1 MESEQVRS
9 IVLAALMV
17 GSVMVGI
24 FYIDIEGVQPDQ
36 PPIISGEEPGSFV
49 IGDVNTIT
57 ITIDD
62 EKLEDILLDVTL
74 NGDRVAN
81 SFLDEDGKLIVD
93 ISQLGAGE
101 HVLKVFAKDILDQE
115 TRWFTEFS
123 ITYPEEGITEIVLDT
138 LITNIQHGEDAILS
152 GNLTHSSVET
162 CIFDWSDGDLEESQL
177 AMPMDETGDFYME
190 FANMQENVTISME
203 ATCGINV
210 FTTDSVSITYI
221 VEIPEEEEG
230 NGTDEGGDDGSDD
243 GTDEGG
249 DDGSDNGTE

>member
-9 IVLAALMV
+9 IGLAALMV
-17 GSVMVGI
+17 GSVLVGI
-24 FYIDIEGVQPDQ
+24 FYLDIEGVQPDQ

-49 IGDVNTIT
+49 IGEVNTIT

-123 ITYPEEGITEIVLDT
+123 IAYPEEGITEIVLDT
-138 LITNIQHGEDAILS
+138 LITNIQHGGDAILS

-162 CIFDWSDGDLEESQL
+162 CIFDWSDGDLESSRL
-177 AMPMDETGDFYME
+177 TVPMDETGDFYME

-230 NGTDEGGDDGSDD
+230 NGTDEGGDDGSD
-243 GTDEGG
+243 
-249 DDGSDNGTE
+249 NGTE

>member
-162 CIFDWSDGDLEESQL
+162 CIFDWSDGDLESSRL
-177 AMPMDETGDFYME
+177 TVPMDETGDFYME

-243 GTDEGG
+243 GTDEGE
-249 DDGSDNGTE
+249 DDGSGNGT

>member
-9 IVLAALMV
+9 IFLAALMI

-24 FYIDIEGVQPDQ
+24 LYFDIEEVQPDQ

-49 IGDVNTIT
+49 IGDVSTIT

-74 NGDRVAN
+74 DGDRVAN

-101 HVLKVFAKDILDQE
+101 HALKVFAKDILDQE

-162 CIFDWSDGDLEESQL
+162 CIFDWSDGDLEESRL

-230 NGTDEGGDDGSDD
+230 NGTDEGEDD
-243 GTDEGG
+243 GTDEGE
-249 DDGSDNGTE
+249 DDGSGNGT

>member
-9 IVLAALMV
+9 IGLAALMV
-17 GSVMVGI
+17 GSVLVGI
-24 FYIDIEGVQPDQ
+24 FYLDIEGVQPDQ

-49 IGDVNTIT
+49 IGEVNTIT

-123 ITYPEEGITEIVLDT
+123 IAYPEEGITEIVLDT

-162 CIFDWSDGDLEESQL
+162 CIFDWSDGDLESSRL
-177 AMPMDETGDFYME
+177 TVPMDETGDFYME

-243 GTDEGG
+243 GTDEGE

>member
-9 IVLAALMV
+9 IGLAALMV
-17 GSVMVGI
+17 GSVLVGI
-24 FYIDIEGVQPDQ
+24 FYLDIEGVQPDQ

-74 NGDRVAN
+74 DGDRVAN
-81 SFLDEDGKLIVD
+81 SFLNEDGKLIVD

-101 HVLKVFAKDILDQE
+101 HALKVFAKDILDQE

-162 CIFDWSDGDLEESQL
+162 CIFDWSDGDIEESRL
-177 AMPMDETGDFYME
+177 AVPMDETGDFHME

-221 VEIPEEEEG
+221 VEIPEEEES
-230 NGTDEGGDDGSDD
+230 NGTDEGGDDGSDN

>member
-9 IVLAALMV
+9 IFLAALMI

-24 FYIDIEGVQPDQ
+24 LYFDIEEVQTDQ
-36 PPIISGEEPGSFV
+36 PPIISGEEPGNFV
-49 IGDVNTIT
+49 IGDVSTIT
-57 ITIDD
+57 ITIGD
-62 EKLEDILLDVTL
+62 EKLEDIVLDVTL

-93 ISQLGAGE
+93 ISQLGAGD
-101 HVLKVFAKDILDQE
+101 HALKVFAKDILDQE

-123 ITYPEEGITEIVLDT
+123 VTYPEEGITEIVLDT
-138 LITNIQHGEDAILS
+138 IVTNIQHGGDAILS

-162 CIFDWSDGDLEESQL
+162 CIFDWSDGDLESSRL
-177 AMPMDETGDFYME
+177 TVPMDETGDFYME

-230 NGTDEGGDDGSDD
+230 NGTDEGEDD
-243 GTDEGG
+243 GTDEGE
-249 DDGSDNGTE
+249 DDGSGNGT

>member
-24 FYIDIEGVQPDQ
+24 FYFDIESVQPDQ

-49 IGDVNTIT
+49 IGDVSTIT

-74 NGDRVAN
+74 DGDRVAN

-101 HVLKVFAKDILDQE
+101 HALKVFAKDILDQE

-138 LITNIQHGEDAILS
+138 LITNIQHGEGAILS

-162 CIFDWSDGDLEESQL
+162 CIFDWSDGNLEESRL
-177 AMPMDETGDFYME
+177 AMPMDEMGDFYME

-221 VEIPEEEEG
+221 VEMPEEEEG
-230 NGTDEGGDDGSDD
+230 D

-249 DDGSDNGTE
+249 DDGSDNGADEGGDDGSNNST

>member
-24 FYIDIEGVQPDQ
+24 FYFDIESVQPDQ

-49 IGDVNTIT
+49 IGDVSTIT

-74 NGDRVAN
+74 DGDRVAN

-101 HVLKVFAKDILDQE
+101 HALKVFAKDILDQE

-138 LITNIQHGEDAILS
+138 LITNKFSFKFNGIITLRKRFIDKPVNIINF
-152 GNLTHSSVET
+152 NLQDHR
-162 CIFDWSDGDLEESQL
+162 
-177 AMPMDETGDFYME
+177 FYP
-190 FANMQENVTISME
+190 F
-203 ATCGINV
+203 
-210 FTTDSVSITYI
+210 
-221 VEIPEEEEG
+221 
-230 NGTDEGGDDGSDD
+230 
-243 GTDEGG
+243 
-249 DDGSDNGTE
+249 

>member
-9 IVLAALMV
+9 IGLAALMV
-17 GSVMVGI
+17 GSVLVGI
-24 FYIDIEGVQPDQ
+24 FYLDIEGVQPDQ

-49 IGDVNTIT
+49 IGEVNTIT
-57 ITIDD
+57 ITISD
-62 EKLEDILLDVTL
+62 ENLEDVLLDVTL
-74 NGDRVAN
+74 DGDRVAN

-101 HVLKVFAKDILDQE
+101 HALKVFAKDILDQE

-162 CIFDWSDGDLEESQL
+162 CIFDWSDGDLESSRL
-177 AMPMDETGDFYME
+177 TVPMDETGDFYME

-243 GTDEGG
+243 GTDEGE

>member
-162 CIFDWSDGDLEESQL
+162 CIFDWSDGDLEESRL
-177 AMPMDETGDFYME
+177 AVPMDETGDFYME

-221 VEIPEEEEG
+221 VEIPEEEES
-230 NGTDEGGDDGSDD
+230 NGTDEGGDDGSDN

>member
-9 IVLAALMV
+9 IGLAALMV
-17 GSVMVGI
+17 GSVLVGI
-24 FYIDIEGVQPDQ
+24 FYLDIEGVQPDQ

-49 IGDVNTIT
+49 IGDVSTIT

-74 NGDRVAN
+74 DGDRVAN

-162 CIFDWSDGDLEESQL
+162 CIFDWSDGDLESSRL
-177 AMPMDETGDFYME
+177 TVPMDETGDFYME

-221 VEIPEEEEG
+221 VEVAEEEEG

-243 GTDEGG
+243 GTDEGE

>member
-9 IVLAALMV
+9 IGLAALMV
-17 GSVMVGI
+17 GSVLVGI
-24 FYIDIEGVQPDQ
+24 FYLDIEGVQPDQ

-49 IGDVNTIT
+49 IGEVNTIT

-93 ISQLGAGE
+93 ISQLGAGD
-101 HVLKVFAKDILDQE
+101 HALKVFAKDILDQE

-123 ITYPEEGITEIVLDT
+123 IAYPEEGITEIVLDT
-138 LITNIQHGEDAILS
+138 LITNIQHGGAAILS

-162 CIFDWSDGDLEESQL
+162 CIFDWSDGDLEESRL

-230 NGTDEGGDDGSDD
+230 NGTDEG
-243 GTDEGG
+243 E

>member
-123 ITYPEEGITEIVLDT
+123 IAYPEEGITEIVLDT

-162 CIFDWSDGDLEESQL
+162 CIFDWSDGNLEESRL

-221 VEIPEEEEG
+221 VEIPEEEES
-230 NGTDEGGDDGSDD
+230 NGTDEGGDDGSDN

>member
-9 IVLAALMV
+9 IGLAALMV
-17 GSVMVGI
+17 GSVLVGI
-24 FYIDIEGVQPDQ
+24 FYLDIEGVQPDQ

-49 IGDVNTIT
+49 IGEVNTIT

-101 HVLKVFAKDILDQE
+101 HALKVFAKDILDQE

-123 ITYPEEGITEIVLDT
+123 IAYPEEGITEIVLDT
-138 LITNIQHGEDAILS
+138 LITNIQYGDDAILS
-152 GNLTHSSVET
+152 GNLTHSSIDT
-162 CIFDWSDGDLEESQL
+162 CLFDWSDGDLEESRL
-177 AMPMDETGDFYME
+177 AMPMDEMGDFYME
-190 FANMQENVTISME
+190 FANMQENLTISME

-230 NGTDEGGDDGSDD
+230 NGTEEGGDDGSDD
-243 GTDEGG
+243 GTDEGE

>member
-101 HVLKVFAKDILDQE
+101 HALKVFAKDILDQE

-162 CIFDWSDGDLEESQL
+162 CIFDWSDGDIEESRL
-177 AMPMDETGDFYME
+177 AVPMDETGDFHME

-230 NGTDEGGDDGSDD
+230 NGTDEGEDD
-243 GTDEGG
+243 GTDEGE
-249 DDGSDNGTE
+249 DDGSENGT

>member
-9 IVLAALMV
+9 IFLAALMI

-24 FYIDIEGVQPDQ
+24 LYFDIEEVQTDQ
-36 PPIISGEEPGSFV
+36 PPIISGEEPGNFV
-49 IGDVNTIT
+49 IGDVSTIT
-57 ITIDD
+57 ITIGD
-62 EKLEDILLDVTL
+62 EKLEDIVLDVTL
-74 NGDRVAN
+74 DGDRVAN

-93 ISQLGAGE
+93 ISQLGVGDHA
-101 HVLKVFAKDILDQE
+101 LKVFAKDILDQE

-123 ITYPEEGITEIVLDT
+123 ITYPEEDITEIVLDT
-138 LITNIQHGEDAILS
+138 IVTNIQHGGDAILS

-162 CIFDWSDGDLEESQL
+162 CIFDWSDGDIEESRL
-177 AMPMDETGDFYME
+177 AVPMDETGDFHME

-230 NGTDEGGDDGSDD
+230 NGTEEGGGDGSDD

>member
-162 CIFDWSDGDLEESQL
+162 CIFDWSDGDLESSRL
-177 AMPMDETGDFYME
+177 TVPMDETGDFYME

-243 GTDEGG
+243 GTDEGE

>member
-221 VEIPEEEEG
+221 VEIPEEEES
-230 NGTDEGGDDGSDD
+230 NGTDEGGDDGSDN

>member
-9 IVLAALMV
+9 IGLAALMV
-17 GSVMVGI
+17 GSVLVGI
-24 FYIDIEGVQPDQ
+24 FYLDIEGVQPDQ

-49 IGDVNTIT
+49 IGEVNTIT

-123 ITYPEEGITEIVLDT
+123 IAYPEEGITEIVLDT

-162 CIFDWSDGDLEESQL
+162 CIFDWSDGDLESSRL
-177 AMPMDETGDFYME
+177 TVPMDETGDFYME

-230 NGTDEGGDDGSDD
+230 NGTDEGGDDGSD
-243 GTDEGG
+243 
-249 DDGSDNGTE
+249 NGTE

>member
-9 IVLAALMV
+9 IFLAALMI

-24 FYIDIEGVQPDQ
+24 LYFDIEEVQPDQ

-49 IGDVNTIT
+49 IGDVSTIT

-162 CIFDWSDGDLEESQL
+162 CIFDWSDGDLESSRL
-177 AMPMDETGDFYME
+177 TVPMDETGDFYME

-243 GTDEGG
+243 GTDEGE

>member
-123 ITYPEEGITEIVLDT
+123 IAYPEEGITEIVLDT

-221 VEIPEEEEG
+221 VEIPEEEES
-230 NGTDEGGDDGSDD
+230 NGTDEGGDDGSDN